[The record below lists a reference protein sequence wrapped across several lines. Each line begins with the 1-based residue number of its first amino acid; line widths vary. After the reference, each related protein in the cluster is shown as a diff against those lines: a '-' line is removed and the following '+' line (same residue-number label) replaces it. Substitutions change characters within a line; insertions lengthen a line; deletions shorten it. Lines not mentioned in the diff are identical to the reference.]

1 MAAPCGTTMLQQL
14 RPRGGATA
22 MTQHAVA
29 PCDITDSG
37 ATGSGAT
44 GGSTMGGG
52 TMGGST
58 TSGGTMDSGARVA
71 AQGRQRHDAWWCSG
85 GTMGSSSDATVAA

>member
-1 MAAPCGTTMLQQL
+1 
-14 RPRGGATA
+14 

-29 PCDITDSG
+29 PCDIMGSG
-37 ATGSGAT
+37 ATGSGAMGSGAM
-44 GGSTMGGG
+44 GGSTTGGG
-52 TMGGST
+52 AMGGST
-58 TSGGTMDSGARVA
+58 TSGGTMGSGARVV